1 MPNARASAG
10 TSETVLVDGMPAAQV
25 ASDDR
30 GLLYGDG
37 LFETVLFVDGAA
49 PLWPR
54 HLQRLTLGC
63 ARLRLPP
70 PDVAELARESVL
82 VAAGHARAVV
92 RITLTRGSGPRGYAP
107 PIAPQPRRIV
117 AAHAAPAPR
126 LDCFR
131 AGIRVGFCATLLAS
145 QPLLAGLKHL
155 NRLEQVLARAEWDDP
170 AIAEGLM
177 FDSADHPVCATA
189 ANLFAV
195 VDGVLRTPALDHCG
209 VAGVARA
216 EVLARCDGAVVAPLT
231 RGELMRADEVFLSS
245 SVRGIVPVAQTPD
258 RSYGVG
264 ATTRALQAA
273 WFDLGLSP
281 RVAG

>member
-1 MPNARASAG
+1 MADARASAG
-10 TSETVLVDGMPAAQV
+10 AAATVLVDGLPAAQV

-49 PLWPR
+49 PLWSR
-54 HLQRLTLGC
+54 HLQRLALGC

-70 PDVAELARESVL
+70 PQATVLARECAL

-92 RITLTRGSGPRGYAP
+92 RITLTRGSGARGYAP
-107 PIAPQPRRIV
+107 PPVPRPRRIV
-117 AAHAAPAPR
+117 AAQPAPEPR
-126 LDCFR
+126 IDGLR
-131 AGIRVGFCATLLAS
+131 AGIRVGFCAKRLAA

-177 FDSADHPVCATA
+177 FDATDQPVCATA

-195 VDGVLRTPALDHCG
+195 VDGVLRTPALDQCG
-209 VAGVARA
+209 VAGVTRA
-216 EVLARCDGAVVAPLT
+216 EVLARHGAAVVAPLT
-231 RGELMRADEVFLSS
+231 RAELARADEVFLTS

-258 RSYGVG
+258 RRYAVG
-264 ATTRALQAA
+264 AIARSLQAA
-273 WFDLGLSP
+273 WHALGLMP
-281 RVAG
+281 PVAG